1 MLIVIHEIRLNGVYQ
16 FWVSAPENIDV
27 LVLVQDYEKERGK
40 YGFSY
45 IKDNKQRL
53 VVKDFINKNPLLKI
67 KYKTWIE
74 FELKKRMRTIK
85 WLHFILGQLGVQ
97 VQYQTVARWVRGY
110 SVPSAVVVEKIKRVF
125 LQV

>member
-1 MLIVIHEIRLNGVYQ
+1 MTTNKYIHEIRLNGVYQ

-27 LVLVQDYEKERGK
+27 LLLVQDYEKERGK

-74 FELKKRMRTIK
+74 FELK
-85 WLHFILGQLGVQ
+85 
-97 VQYQTVARWVRGY
+97 
-110 SVPSAVVVEKIKRVF
+110 
-125 LQV
+125 

>member
-1 MLIVIHEIRLNGVYQ
+1 MESG
-16 FWVSAPENIDV
+16 VSAPENIDV
-27 LVLVQDYEKERGK
+27 LLLVQDYEKERGK

-110 SVPSAVVVEKIKRVF
+110 SVPSAVVVEKLKRVF